1 MNLRRRRETI
11 KVQINDDESGTPLSC
26 VAHIDIERL
35 IGDAAKN
42 QIECINIVFDA
53 KRMIGR
59 RFSDPTIQNDMK
71 HWSFKVYDDGHDKPI
86 IEVQYKGETK
96 RFTPEEISSMV
107 LTKMKRQQSHL
118 LERQYP
124 MQLLHVQHISTI
136 HKDKPQRM
144 QVQLPD

>member
-1 MNLRRRRETI
+1 MVGDTFKIQIAMNVT
-11 KVQINDDESGTPLSC
+11 NT
-26 VAHIDIERL
+26 
-35 IGDAAKN
+35 
-42 QIECINIVFDA
+42 VFDA

-71 HWSFKVYDDGHDKPI
+71 HWSFKVVDDGHNKPI

-124 MQLLHVQHISTI
+124 MQLLHVQHISMN
-136 HKDKPQRM
+136 HKDKPQKM
-144 QVQLPD
+144 PVQLPD

>member
-1 MNLRRRRETI
+1 MYLS
-11 KVQINDDESGTPLSC
+11 DEKTTKF
-26 VAHIDIERL
+26 H
-35 IGDAAKN
+35 
-42 QIECINIVFDA
+42 
-53 KRMIGR
+53 
-59 RFSDPTIQNDMK
+59 SDRVLMESHPDDMK
-71 HWSFKVYDDGHDKPI
+71 HWSFKVCDDGHDKPI

-124 MQLLHVQHISTI
+124 MQLLHVQHISMN
-136 HKDKPQRM
+136 HKDKPQKM

>member
-1 MNLRRRRETI
+1 MNLRRRSETI

-26 VAHIDIERL
+26 IALIDTERL
-35 IGDAAKN
+35 IGGSNRN

-71 HWSFKVYDDGHDKPI
+71 YWSFKVCDNGHDKPI

-107 LTKMKRQQSHL
+107 LTKMKETAESFIGKTVSNAVITCPAYFNDSQRQATKDAGT
-118 LERQYP
+118 
-124 MQLLHVQHISTI
+124 IS
-136 HKDKPQRM
+136 
-144 QVQLPD
+144 